1 MNKISSL
8 PVLTLCLTATLGL
21 TGCLSDDDQTLPITI
36 YVNVENPSGL
46 SGLTGGRTVTLIS
59 STGYSYAATTDANG
73 QATLT
78 GVIPDIYNISTSWD
92 ITSDQY
98 MQATGQT
105 VQHGTY
111 FLSGAVAGQVLV
123 SDAQQIT
130 LPTNCARKQSVLI
143 SKVYYAGCKDNNNKN
158 YLAGR
163 FVELYNNS
171 DEAVD
176 VAGMYLCLMES
187 NSTPA
192 YIISTQTDY
201 IYVKQL
207 FRFPNEG
214 HHLLEPGEHLVVTN
228 SAVNHTEN
236 ASADFDESLADFEC
250 KSTASNAPVNNPA
263 TPAMELVWTAFPNI
277 TNMNLVQ
284 GGPCGIALIETDED
298 PAGWEV
304 VYADG
309 KSSGVQQIKTPA
321 KYVTDG
327 VDILKYRNDGTI
339 DVSTKRFYDFID
351 AGYTNITAVNG
362 YNGEVVYRIV
372 ESWTDDGRAI
382 LKDTNY
388 SVDDWSCSTDINIGE
403 YK

>member
-1 MNKISSL
+1 MRLFLTTSL
-8 PVLTLCLTATLGL
+8 VFITALGL
-21 TGCLSDDDQTLPITI
+21 SSCLSSDDQTQPITI

-46 SGLTGGRTVTLIS
+46 SGLTGGQTVSLIS
-59 STGYSYAATTDANG
+59 STGYNYIAQTDADG
-73 QATLT
+73 TATFT
-78 GVIPDIYNISTSWD
+78 NIIPDIYNVSASWS

-98 MQATGQT
+98 MEATGET

-111 FLSGAVAGQVLV
+111 VLSGALANQVLID
-123 SDAQQIT
+123 DATRLT
-130 LPTNCARKQSVLI
+130 LSTNCSRKQSVLI

-187 NSTPA
+187 GSTPA

-201 IYVKQL
+201 IYIKQV
-207 FRFPNEG
+207 FQFPDEG
-214 HHLLEPGEHLVVTN
+214 HHILQPGEHILVTN

-236 ASADFDESLADFEC
+236 AAADYDESNADFEC
-250 KSTASNAPVNNPA
+250 KSNVNNAPANNPA
-263 TPAMELVWTAFPNI
+263 TPAMKLIWTAFATIP
-277 TNMNLVQ
+277 NMNLVQ
-284 GGPCGIALIETDED
+284 GGPCGIALIETEED
-298 PAGWEV
+298 PAQWEP

-309 KSSGVQQIKTPA
+309 KSSGVQQLKAPA
-321 KYVTDG
+321 KYVVDG
-327 VDILKYRNDGTI
+327 VDILKYRSDGTV
-339 DVSTKRFYDFID
+339 DVSTKRFYDYID
-351 AGYTNITAVNG
+351 AGYTNINAVNG
-362 YNGEVVYRIV
+362 YNGEVVYRVI
-372 ESWTDDGRAI
+372 ESWTDDGRAL

-388 SVDDWSCSTDINIGE
+388 SLDDWACTTGINIGE

>member
-1 MNKISSL
+1 MRLFLTTSLAFIS
-8 PVLTLCLTATLGL
+8 ALGL
-21 TGCLSDDDQTLPITI
+21 SSCLSSDDQTQPITI

-46 SGLTGGRTVTLIS
+46 SGLTGGQTVSLIS
-59 STGYSYAATTDANG
+59 STGYNYIAQTDADG
-73 QATLT
+73 TATFT
-78 GVIPDIYNISTSWD
+78 NIIPDIYNVSASWS

-98 MQATGQT
+98 MEATGET

-111 FLSGAVAGQVLV
+111 VLSGALANQVLID
-123 SDAQQIT
+123 DATRLT
-130 LPTNCARKQSVLI
+130 LSTNCSRKQSVLI

-187 NSTPA
+187 GSTPA
-192 YIISTQTDY
+192 YIISTQTEY
-201 IYVKQL
+201 IYIKQV
-207 FRFPNEG
+207 FQFPDEG
-214 HHLLEPGEHLVVTN
+214 HHILQPGEHILVTN

-236 ASADFDESLADFEC
+236 AAADFDESNADFEC
-250 KSTASNAPVNNPA
+250 KSNANNAPANNPA
-263 TPAMELVWTAFPNI
+263 TPAMKLIWTAFATIP
-277 TNMNLVQ
+277 NMNLVQ

-298 PAGWEV
+298 PARWEP

-309 KSSGVQQIKTPA
+309 KSSGVQQLKAPA
-321 KYVTDG
+321 KYVVDG
-327 VDILKYRNDGTI
+327 VDILKYRLDGTV
-339 DVSTKRFYDFID
+339 DVSTKRFYDYID
-351 AGYTNITAVNG
+351 AGYTNINAVNG
-362 YNGEVVYRIV
+362 YNGEVVYRVV
-372 ESWTDDGRAI
+372 ESWTDDGRAL

-388 SVDDWSCSTDINIGE
+388 SLDDWACTTGINIGE

>member
-1 MNKISSL
+1 MRLFLTTSLAFIS
-8 PVLTLCLTATLGL
+8 ALGL
-21 TGCLSDDDQTLPITI
+21 SSFLSSDDQTQPITI

-46 SGLTGGRTVTLIS
+46 SGLTSGQTVSLIS
-59 STGYSYAATTDANG
+59 STGYNYIAQTDADG
-73 QATLT
+73 TATFT
-78 GVIPDIYNISTSWD
+78 NVIPDIYNVSASWS

-98 MQATGQT
+98 MEATGET

-111 FLSGAVAGQVLV
+111 VLSGALANQVLID
-123 SDAQQIT
+123 DATRLT
-130 LPTNCARKQSVLI
+130 LSTNCSRKQSVLI

-187 NSTPA
+187 GSTPA

-201 IYVKQL
+201 IYIKQV
-207 FRFPNEG
+207 FQFPDEG
-214 HHLLEPGEHLVVTN
+214 HHILQPGEHILVTN
-228 SAVNHTEN
+228 SAVDHTEN
-236 ASADFDESLADFEC
+236 AAADYDESNADFEC
-250 KSTASNAPVNNPA
+250 KSNANNAPANNPA
-263 TPAMELVWTAFPNI
+263 TPAMKLIWTAFATIP
-277 TNMNLVQ
+277 NMNLVQ

-298 PAGWEV
+298 PAQWEP

-309 KSSGVQQIKTPA
+309 KSSGVQQLKAPA
-321 KYVTDG
+321 KYVVDG
-327 VDILKYRNDGTI
+327 VDILKYRPDGTV
-339 DVSTKRFYDFID
+339 DVSTKRFYDYID
-351 AGYTNITAVNG
+351 AGYTNINAVNG
-362 YNGEVVYRIV
+362 YNGEVVYRVV
-372 ESWTDDGRAI
+372 ESWTDDGRAL

-388 SVDDWSCSTDINIGE
+388 SLDDWACTTGINIGE

>member
-1 MNKISSL
+1 MRSFLTTSL
-8 PVLTLCLTATLGL
+8 VFTTALGL
-21 TGCLSDDDQTLPITI
+21 SSCLSSDDQTQPITI

-46 SGLTGGRTVTLIS
+46 SGLTGGQTVSLIS
-59 STGYSYAATTDANG
+59 STGYNYMAQTDAAG
-73 QATLT
+73 TATFT
-78 GVIPDIYNISTSWD
+78 NVIPDIYNVSASWS

-98 MQATGQT
+98 MEATGET

-111 FLSGAVAGQVLV
+111 VLSGALANQVLID
-123 SDAQQIT
+123 DATRLT
-130 LPTNCARKQSVLI
+130 LSTNCARKQSVLI

-187 NSTPA
+187 GSTPA

-201 IYVKQL
+201 IYIKQV
-207 FRFPNEG
+207 FQFPNEG
-214 HHLLEPGEHLVVTN
+214 HHILQPGEHILVTN
-228 SAVNHTEN
+228 SAVDHTEN
-236 ASADFDESLADFEC
+236 AAVDYDEHDADFEC
-250 KSTASNAPVNNPA
+250 KSNANNAPANNPA
-263 TPAMELVWTAFPNI
+263 TPAMKLIWTAFATIP
-277 TNMNLVQ
+277 NMNLVQ

-298 PAGWEV
+298 PAQWEP

-309 KSSGVQQIKTPA
+309 KSSGTLQLKTPA
-321 KYVTDG
+321 KYVVDG
-327 VDILKYRNDGTI
+327 VDILKYRSDGTV
-339 DVSTKRFYDFID
+339 DVSTKRFYDYID
-351 AGYTNITAVNG
+351 AGYTNINAVNG
-362 YNGEVVYRIV
+362 YNGEVVYRVV
-372 ESWTDDGRAI
+372 ESWTDDGRAL

-388 SVDDWSCSTDINIGE
+388 SLDDWACTTGINIGE

>member
-1 MNKISSL
+1 MRLFLTTSLAFIS
-8 PVLTLCLTATLGL
+8 ALGL
-21 TGCLSDDDQTLPITI
+21 SSCLSSDDQTQPITI

-46 SGLTGGRTVTLIS
+46 SGLTGGQTVSLIS
-59 STGYSYAATTDANG
+59 STGYNYIAQTDADG
-73 QATLT
+73 TATFT
-78 GVIPDIYNISTSWD
+78 NIIPDIYNVSASWS

-98 MQATGQT
+98 MEATGET

-111 FLSGAVAGQVLV
+111 VLSGALANQVLID
-123 SDAQQIT
+123 DATRLT
-130 LPTNCARKQSVLI
+130 LSTNCSRKQSVLI

-187 NSTPA
+187 GSTPA

-201 IYVKQL
+201 IYIKQV
-207 FRFPNEG
+207 FQFPDEG
-214 HHLLEPGEHLVVTN
+214 HHILQPGEHILVTN

-236 ASADFDESLADFEC
+236 AAADYDESNADFEC
-250 KSTASNAPVNNPA
+250 KSNVNNAPANNPA
-263 TPAMELVWTAFPNI
+263 TPAMKLIWTAFATIP
-277 TNMNLVQ
+277 NMNLVQ
-284 GGPCGIALIETDED
+284 GGPCGIALIETEED
-298 PAGWEV
+298 PAQWEP

-309 KSSGVQQIKTPA
+309 KSSGVQQLKAPA
-321 KYVTDG
+321 KYVVDG
-327 VDILKYRNDGTI
+327 VDILKYRSDGTV
-339 DVSTKRFYDFID
+339 DVSTKRFYDYID
-351 AGYTNITAVNG
+351 AGYTNINAVNG
-362 YNGEVVYRIV
+362 YNGEVVYRVV
-372 ESWTDDGRAI
+372 ESWTDDGRAL

-388 SVDDWSCSTDINIGE
+388 SLDDWACTTGINIGE

>member
-1 MNKISSL
+1 MRSFLTTSL
-8 PVLTLCLTATLGL
+8 VFTAALALNSCLT
-21 TGCLSDDDQTLPITI
+21 SDDQTQPITI

-46 SGLTGGRTVTLIS
+46 SGLTGGQTVSLIS
-59 STGYSYAATTDANG
+59 STGYNYMAQTDAAG
-73 QATLT
+73 TATFT
-78 GVIPDIYNISTSWD
+78 NVIPDIYNVSASWS

-98 MQATGQT
+98 MEATGET

-111 FLSGAVAGQVLV
+111 VLSGALANQVLID
-123 SDAQQIT
+123 DATRLT
-130 LPTNCARKQSVLI
+130 LSTNCARKQSVLI

-187 NSTPA
+187 GSTPA
-192 YIISTQTDY
+192 YIISTQSDY
-201 IYVKQL
+201 IYIKQV
-207 FRFPNEG
+207 FQFPNEG
-214 HHLLEPGEHLVVTN
+214 HHILQPGEHILVTN

-236 ASADFDESLADFEC
+236 ATADYDESNADFEC
-250 KSTASNAPVNNPA
+250 KSNANNAPANNPA
-263 TPAMELVWTAFPNI
+263 TPAMKLIWTAFATIP
-277 TNMNLVQ
+277 NMNLVQ

-298 PAGWEV
+298 PAQWEP

-309 KSSGVQQIKTPA
+309 KSSGVQQLKAPA
-321 KYVTDG
+321 KYVVDG
-327 VDILKYRNDGTI
+327 VDILKYRSDGTV
-339 DVSTKRFYDFID
+339 DVSTKRFYDYID
-351 AGYTNITAVNG
+351 AGYTNINAVNG
-362 YNGEVVYRIV
+362 YNGEVVYRVV
-372 ESWTDDGRAI
+372 ESWTDDGRAL

-388 SVDDWSCSTDINIGE
+388 SLDDWACTTGINIGE

>member
-1 MNKISSL
+1 MRLFLTTSL
-8 PVLTLCLTATLGL
+8 AFITALGL
-21 TGCLSDDDQTLPITI
+21 SSCLSSDDQTQPITI

-46 SGLTGGRTVTLIS
+46 SGLTGGQTVSLIS
-59 STGYSYAATTDANG
+59 STGYNYIAQTDADG
-73 QATLT
+73 TATFT
-78 GVIPDIYNISTSWD
+78 NVIPDIYNVSVSWS

-98 MQATGQT
+98 MEATGET

-111 FLSGAVAGQVLV
+111 VLSGALANQVLID
-123 SDAQQIT
+123 DATRLT
-130 LPTNCARKQSVLI
+130 LSTNCARKQSVLI

-187 NSTPA
+187 GSTPA

-201 IYVKQL
+201 IYIKQV
-207 FRFPNEG
+207 FQFPNEG
-214 HHLLEPGEHLVVTN
+214 HHILQPGEHILVTN

-236 ASADFDESLADFEC
+236 ATADYDESNADFEC
-250 KSTASNAPVNNPA
+250 KSNANNAPANNPA
-263 TPAMELVWTAFPNI
+263 TPAMKLIWTAFATIP
-277 TNMNLVQ
+277 NMNLVQ

-298 PAGWEV
+298 PAQWEL

-309 KSSGVQQIKTPA
+309 KSSGVQQLKAPA
-321 KYVTDG
+321 KYVVDG
-327 VDILKYRNDGTI
+327 VDILKYRSDGTV
-339 DVSTKRFYDFID
+339 DVSTKRFYDYID
-351 AGYTNITAVNG
+351 AGYTNINAVNG
-362 YNGEVVYRIV
+362 YNGEVVYRVV
-372 ESWTDDGRAI
+372 ESWTDDGRAL

-388 SVDDWSCSTDINIGE
+388 SLDDWACTTGINIGE